1 MKNQTKP
8 MTKIALVQSFL
19 EPKKLAIAGVS
30 RNPKKFG
37 RVVYE
42 HLKKRDFQVFGI
54 NPNSDSINGD
64 PCFKTVADLPDEA
77 ENLYIVTPKN
87 QTRDVIQAAIDRGI
101 KNIWIQ
107 QASETKEAVELAE
120 ENNVNLIHKECIFK
134 FAEPVTGPH
143 NFHRFISKVFGAY
156 PK

>member
-1 MKNQTKP
+1 
-8 MTKIALVQSFL
+8 MTKLAMVQSFL

-42 HLKKRDFQVFGI
+42 HLKKREFQVFAI
-54 NPNSDSINGD
+54 NPNVDSINGD
-64 PCFKTVADLPDEA
+64 PCYKTIADIPE
-77 ENLYIVTPKN
+77 EVYNLYIVTPKV
-87 QTRDVIQAAIDRGI
+87 QTKNVIQAAIDRGI

-107 QASETKEAVELAE
+107 QSSETTEAIELAE
-120 ENNVNLIHKECIFK
+120 QNDVNLIYKECIFK

-143 NFHRFISKVFGAY
+143 KFHSLISKIFGTY

>member
-1 MKNQTKP
+1 
-8 MTKIALVQSFL
+8 MTKLAQVQSFL

-42 HLKKRDFQVFGI
+42 HLKKREFQVFGI

-64 PCFKTVADLPDEA
+64 PCYKTIADLPEEA
-77 ENLYIVTPKN
+77 LNLYIVTPKA
-87 QTRDVIQAAIDRGI
+87 QTKDVIQAAIDRGM

-107 QASETKEAVELAE
+107 QSSETTEAIELAQRNE
-120 ENNVNLIHKECIFK
+120 VNLIYKECIFK

-143 NFHRFISKVFGAY
+143 KFHKFISKLFGTY